1 MTDPGPIEEIQTLLM
16 SEFIRER
23 RLGIEKAAE
32 LLAQGLYREQ
42 LREILAKVARGDQ
55 FNPLAEY
62 AQQVLDED
70 MRLHESLPPRYES
83 KGAEHIV
90 GATCPVCH
98 HPNYYDKR
106 LICPGEERYR
116 ILRADGVQ
124 IDRIAVKCKNCG
136 KEMRIEV
143 DCEGYK

>member
-1 MTDPGPIEEIQTLLM
+1 MDDASPIEEIQTLFM
-16 SEFIRER
+16 SEYIRER

-42 LREILAKVARGDQ
+42 LREMLVKIAHGDPI
-55 FNPLAEY
+55 NNLAEY

-70 MRLHESLPPRYES
+70 MRRHESLPPRYES
-83 KGAEHIV
+83 KGSEHIV
-90 GATCPVCH
+90 GATCPRCH

-106 LICPGEERYR
+106 VICPGEERYR

-124 IDRIAVKCKNCG
+124 IDRIAVKCQKCG
-136 KEMRIEV
+136 EEMRIEV